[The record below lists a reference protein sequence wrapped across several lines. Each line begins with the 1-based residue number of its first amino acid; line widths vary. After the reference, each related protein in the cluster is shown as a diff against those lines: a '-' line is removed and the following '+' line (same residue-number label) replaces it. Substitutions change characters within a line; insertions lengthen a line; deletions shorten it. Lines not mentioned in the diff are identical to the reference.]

1 MVTVAAPGSRFV
13 ASLECASHPYPSEKE
28 VIKCSLLVKMK
39 RMLRVAQSCCGC
51 PRREGLRA
59 CSCFG
64 TCFTTL
70 PYDKEVIKCSLW
82 LQLVQEEA
90 CASLSTATAV
100 AVERASRHAAGPER
114 ASPRARTTR
123 KFRSVRFQM
132 LTPSACLLL
141 STGSFSHAGASSV
154 ARLL

>member
-13 ASLECASHPYPSEKE
+13 ASLERASHPYPSEKE

-39 RMLRVAQSCCGC
+39 RMLRVAPVLLRLSPSRGPQGMQLFRNVLHHPAVRQGSHQVLTVAAAGSRRGVRFAQYRYCC
-51 PRREGLRA
+51 RRRKGLKA
-59 CSCFG
+59 CSWSG
-64 TCFTTL
+64 TC
-70 PYDKEVIKCSLW
+70 
-82 LQLVQEEA
+82 
-90 CASLSTATAV
+90 
-100 AVERASRHAAGPER
+100 
-114 ASPRARTTR
+114 ARTTR
-123 KFRSVRFQM
+123 NFRSVRFQM